1 MRPISMALVSLV
13 CAALASPAW
22 AHKDKDHRL
31 EHGGPRVERGV
42 APAPGAAVPSHYSSA
57 FASANCPPGLAKKHN
72 GCMPPGQA
80 KKIWPMSYAPVVPA
94 HYPPRGLTINIPL
107 R

>member
-13 CAALASPAW
+13 CVALASPAW
-22 AHKDKDHRL
+22 ADKDKDHRL
-31 EHGGPRVERGV
+31 ERSGPRVERGV
-42 APAPGAAVPSHYSSA
+42 APAPLTAVPSHYR

-80 KKIWPMSYAPVVPA
+80 KKIQPMSYAPVPP
-94 HYPPRGLTINIPL
+94 HYPPRVPTINIPL